1 MNINLIVN
9 IVAPL
14 IVSALCFG
22 AGFYLSIKHGH
33 YLGFDETVRLIFVPV
48 SAGVILV
55 LSVLLN
61 LDKVEKHSQEQV
73 SVETNLD
80 ANLVGYFID
89 IPEDLVTINLNE
101 TNSAEFIV
109 FLGNSKSQD
118 DTDGFSFSVLD
129 LKRNELSESPIEVTD
144 LKSNGKHSYT
154 VTISAQKEGSYFIRV
169 SHKLATFSSD
179 VLVIVTTKEVQKNG
193 EEA

>member
-1 MNINLIVN
+1 MNINLIVK

-33 YLGFDETVRLIFVPV
+33 YLGFAETVRLIFVPV

-61 LDKVEKHSQEQV
+61 LDKVEKHSQEQD
-73 SVETNLD
+73 SVETNLGTNITD
-80 ANLVGYFID
+80 DCFID
-89 IPEDLVTINLNE
+89 IPENLVTINLNE

-118 DTDGFSFSVLD
+118 DTDGFSFSV
-129 LKRNELSESPIEVTD
+129 
-144 LKSNGKHSYT
+144 Y
-154 VTISAQKEGSYFIRV
+154 
-169 SHKLATFSSD
+169 
-179 VLVIVTTKEVQKNG
+179 
-193 EEA
+193 